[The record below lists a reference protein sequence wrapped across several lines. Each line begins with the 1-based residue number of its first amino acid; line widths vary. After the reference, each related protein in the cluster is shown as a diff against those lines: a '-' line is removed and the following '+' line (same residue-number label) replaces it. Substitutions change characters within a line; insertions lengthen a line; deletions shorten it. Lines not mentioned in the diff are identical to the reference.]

1 MPQSGEIASATS
13 KPRTTIAVAGL
24 YLITFFAIFLAA
36 GLQIQGMFQTR
47 QERIESQ
54 VWPAVTAVVDGCAL
68 DHYSRS
74 SRRSVTY
81 KIRCRFTYSVD
92 GTDYQSRT
100 QTVGQRRSSF
110 GDPDYLPPEAQQM
123 EAWAQQHKKDSPML
137 IHYDPANPA
146 TISLAG
152 ADNAFRTNTSAI
164 SLTAARQV
172 GVLAAIL
179 FVASLLAR
187 KFNSSRNNQ

>member
-1 MPQSGEIASATS
+1 MLQPGYISPTDS
-13 KPRTTIAVAGL
+13 KPRTPLAVTGL
-24 YLITFFAIFLAA
+24 YVITFFAIFLAA
-36 GLQIQGMFQTR
+36 GLEIQGLFQTH

-110 GDPDYLPPEAQQM
+110 GDSEYLPPDALPM
-123 EAWAQQHKKDSPML
+123 EAWAQQHKKGSPMV

-146 TISLAG
+146 NISLAG
-152 ADNAFRTNTSAI
+152 ADNAFRTNTAAI

-172 GVLAAIL
+172 TLVAAIL
-179 FVASLLAR
+179 FLASLLAR
-187 KFNSSRNNQ
+187 RFARPSSKT